1 MKSHKFAFTLAELM
15 IVLSVIGILSA
26 ILLPVAFQSTPDKDI
41 LKFKK
46 ANNTLATVVREMIS
60 SDKYYKYGSLAY
72 PVWAED
78 SEDSPKWTKC
88 YGWTDAFADPCP
100 IYFCKVFSD
109 IVSAKETACNLEY
122 CGLEANV
129 IVMSIFSRLSTVDKL
144 IDIDLACS
152 NMLIEPYSGSG
163 LNQIKSTDNVVFYE
177 IGMSFGRE
185 VPQADGTC
193 SGSGVKS
200 KDEGGYDICLDE
212 NGKDYFYHPFC
223 VDIDGIEGP
232 IKPFGYGIR
241 TDGKIKAGARADWWL
256 KRDITKKETDCCP
269 KALNDAGLC
278 DTNDTV
284 CAS

>member
-1 MKSHKFAFTLAELM
+1 MKSRKFAFTLAELM

-72 PVWAED
+72 PVWADD
-78 SEDSPKWTKC
+78 SEDSPSFNKYYLWEPEDSNP
-88 YGWTDAFADPCP
+88 GA
-100 IYFCKVFSD
+100 IYFCKTFSD
-109 IVSAKETACNLEY
+109 IVSVKEAD
-122 CGLEANV
+122 CGLTIYSGLHLVLVN
-129 IVMSIFSRLSTVDKL
+129 SIFSSLSTIEKL
-144 IDIDLACS
+144 IDIDSACVD
-152 NMLIEPYSGSG
+152 MLTTTYSSLGY
-163 LNQIKSTDNVVFYE
+163 NQIKSTDNVVFYE

-193 SGSGVKS
+193 SGSGVKA

-212 NGKDYFYHPFC
+212 NGKDYFYQPFC
-223 VDIDGIEGP
+223 IDIDGIEGP

>member
-1 MKSHKFAFTLAELM
+1 MKSRKLAFTLAELM

-46 ANNTLATVVREMIS
+46 ANNTLATAVRELVTS
-60 SDKYYKYGSLAY
+60 GKYYKYGSLAY
-72 PVWAED
+72 PVIE
-78 SEDSPKWTKC
+78 EYQSPYAINWWGALCPTD
-88 YGWTDAFADPCP
+88 TDAPN
-100 IYFCKVFSD
+100 YFCNSLADIISVKEKSCKVTLFDLENVTTAVSISGKPSD
-109 IVSAKETACNLEY
+109 ENRLKVDAACPMMLNYSATNGNGLDKIVT
-122 CGLEANV
+122 
-129 IVMSIFSRLSTVDKL
+129 I
-144 IDIDLACS
+144 
-152 NMLIEPYSGSG
+152 
-163 LNQIKSTDNVVFYE
+163 DNVTYYLY
-177 IGMSFGRE
+177 GTMFGRE
-185 VPQADGTC
+185 NPVSGACAAGQILVQDEAGKDICIEEDGT
-193 SGSGVKS
+193 
-200 KDEGGYDICLDE
+200 DIL
-212 NGKDYFYHPFC
+212 YSAFC
-223 VDIDGIEGP
+223 IDIDGIEGP